1 MKKLI
6 ALVVTGIMLLT
17 PITASAFEPINA
29 YEGDEWSTTID
40 GIQLVKDH
48 DGNDALAVIMTY
60 TNTGSEPKSPLSTMI
75 YSAYQDGK
83 ALESTYTDSDNKV
96 DVDGTSYTDVFDG
109 ASVQFAEYYAL
120 QSDNTEIKFQARSF
134 DGDGEMLTLSL
145 EDAGA
150 EIEEKPDYEQL
161 YNDLLVKYNAL
172 LEKYGETE

>member
-6 ALVVTGIMLLT
+6 ALAITGVMLL
-17 PITASAFEPINA
+17 PPLSAFAFEPISA
-29 YEGDEWSTTID
+29 YEGDKWSTTID

-48 DGNDALAVIMTY
+48 DGNDAVAFIMTY

-75 YSAYQDGK
+75 YSAYQNGK
-83 ALESTYTDSDNKV
+83 ELEGTYTDSDNKI
-96 DVDGTSYTDVFDG
+96 DVEGDSYTEVFDG
-109 ASVQFAEYYAL
+109 SSVQFAEYYVL
-120 QSDNTEIKFQARSF
+120 QSDTPEIKFQARSF

-145 EDAGA
+145 NDAGL
-150 EIEEKPDYEQL
+150 EVEKEPDYEQM